1 MEKKMKLITAI
12 IPADRLDPVREAL
25 IRAEISRITVTR
37 VTGHGQQQDM
47 DLYRGQKVVPNLV
60 PKVRIDIATTNEFVE
75 LIVDTI
81 IKTARHGDGKIGD
94 GKIFITN
101 LEECIRIR
109 TGDKGEQA
117 I

>member
-1 MEKKMKLITAI
+1 MKLITAI
-12 IPADRLDPVREAL
+12 IPADRLSPVREAL
-25 IRAEISRITVTR
+25 IQAEIYRITVSR
-37 VTGHGQQQDM
+37 VTGHGQQENM
-47 DLYRGQKVVPNLV
+47 DLYRGQEVVPNLV
-60 PKVRIDIATTNEFVE
+60 PKVRLDIAINNKSVE
-75 LIVDTI
+75 LAVDTI

-117 I
+117 V

>member
-1 MEKKMKLITAI
+1 MQISFDGFLLYFVFNSNKLSIHVDINKIFVNNVKI
-12 IPADRLDPVREAL
+12 IK
-25 IRAEISRITVTR
+25 T
-37 VTGHGQQQDM
+37 
-47 DLYRGQKVVPNLV
+47 K
-60 PKVRIDIATTNEFVE
+60 IAVNNKFVE
-75 LIVDTI
+75 RTVETI
-81 IKTARHGDGKIGD
+81 IETARHGDGQIGD